1 MLLSFGVC
9 SHRETKNLEVIG
21 RGLLVKLQDC
31 FIWWEAKKVH
41 VQYQKILTVSTVLL
55 NQKEL
60 VLLNAWR
67 VKQEHLV
74 CASIVFDK
82 PWGNQH
88 LFLLSWKYRR
98 LLEALA
104 FGNECISEEFMDDPD
119 LIFIEMNGNSLWDFK
134 SARVYFTFTS
144 LILNLKNSVFFFPPL
159 INNWRLKVTHPNRN
173 HYQYKEEK
181 KKKSAVVT
189 SEVQWCFN
197 NTE

>member
-1 MLLSFGVC
+1 MGS
-9 SHRETKNLEVIG
+9 
-21 RGLLVKLQDC
+21 
-31 FIWWEAKKVH
+31 KKVH

-181 KKKSAVVT
+181 KRS
-189 SEVQWCFN
+189 QQ
-197 NTE
+197 